1 MLKTD
6 VRLWR
11 EPLEAIVYPAVFFAL
26 GSWLFQGLP
35 PWQAFLSAG
44 VFWALRIVILAVRR
58 FRGLWR
64 AERLRQAAS
73 RQAPWIPLA
82 WPQPESGLAAL
93 PLPRVIF
100 SRPGWPA
107 YVILPFLVW
116 GLIVFALSWFWS
128 ADGPFVNKLIF
139 SACLALPLS
148 MIGLADYKRIEVRE
162 EGLTIRTLFSRKSIH
177 WQDARLFAIDTEVK
191 PDKIPDQYELSSATT
206 ILRWS
211 RELKPS
217 RLQGLSTT
225 FPEYA
230 QQMDGLL
237 ALICART
244 GLPLYD
250 LRDWGSQKQVPPGYL
265 PPPIPQYPPPF
276 SPDGQHPNVP
286 NA

>member
-6 VRLWR
+6 VRLWW
-11 EPLEAIVYPAVFFAL
+11 EPLEAIVYPVIFLAL

-35 PWQAFLSAG
+35 PWQAFLSGG
-44 VFWALRIVILAVRR
+44 VFWALRNVIFAVRS

-64 AERLRQAAS
+64 AERWRLAAS
-73 RQAPWIPLA
+73 RQAPWVPLA
-82 WPQPESGLAAL
+82 WPQPAPALAAL

-100 SRPGWPA
+100 SRPGRPA
-107 YVILPFLVW
+107 YVILPLLIW
-116 GLIVFALSWFWS
+116 GLSVISLSWFWL
-128 ADGPFVNKLIF
+128 ADGPFVNKLLL

-148 MIGLADYKRIEVRE
+148 MIGLADYKRIEVHE

-177 WQDARLFAIDTEVK
+177 WRDARLFAIDAEIK
-191 PDKIPDQYELSSATT
+191 PDTIPDHYELSSATT

-217 RLQGLSTT
+217 RLTRLSSP

-250 LRDWGSQKQVPPGYL
+250 LRDWGSQKQL
-265 PPPIPQYPPPF
+265 PPVYMPLPVPQYPPPF
-276 SPDGQHPNVP
+276 SPDGQHPNIP